1 MSGKAAVANA
11 KLAYERFAQ
20 VFSGARWERLA
31 SAGAR
36 VQRPLWASTSTKSP
50 AYRDVIYVE
59 ELIGPHTVNTMPL
72 NTVEAFADH
81 GVARRTVDQDV
92 EAAHQ
97 DLRTLAE
104 LGIDMDAV
112 TDQLQ
117 REGVD
122 KFIKSF
128 RELIGSVESK
138 LARVAQGA

>member
-1 MSGKAAVANA
+1 
-11 KLAYERFAQ
+11 
-20 VFSGARWERLA
+20 
-31 SAGAR
+31 
-36 VQRPLWASTSTKSP
+36 
-50 AYRDVIYVE
+50 
-59 ELIGPHTVNTMPL
+59 MPL

-92 EAAHQ
+92 ESAHQ
-97 DLRTLAE
+97 DLRTLAD

>member
-1 MSGKAAVANA
+1 
-11 KLAYERFAQ
+11 
-20 VFSGARWERLA
+20 
-31 SAGAR
+31 
-36 VQRPLWASTSTKSP
+36 
-50 AYRDVIYVE
+50 VE
-59 ELIGPHTVNTMPL
+59 T
-72 NTVEAFADH
+72 
-81 GVARRTVDQDV
+81 
-92 EAAHQ
+92 AHQ

-104 LGIDMDAV
+104 LGVDMDAV